1 MVIVT
6 KKKRATK
13 TPKTQTQS
21 QTVIIQQ
28 APRRTARR
36 GKVAPAKQVVVPQ
49 IIPQYIPQ
57 QISMSDIQNAIRSE
71 IGKGVRL
78 GGEALGTM
86 RMPEMPVAIPPPAY
100 TAPPA
105 PVYTEPAAPAYE
117 PMQVQSEIR
126 SEIGKGVR
134 LGGEALG
141 SMRMPEMPMAIP
153 PPVYTEPP
161 VPAYEPPA
169 PAYEPMQVQSEIR
182 NEVRFNAEAPNEIRI
197 EPELAHE
204 RRLSEEQE
212 PEENPAKI
220 RIGGKQ
226 KGELTKDYYLAEI
239 MKYTPDAV
247 LGAQT
252 KVFGEDTISN
262 SLVARGA
269 FSKTLTKGKP
279 ESNMTLEKIKQ
290 ILNELTT

>member
-1 MVIVT
+1 MKQKQKVKV
-6 KKKRATK
+6 
-13 TPKTQTQS
+13 S
-21 QTVIIQQ
+21 QTVIVNL
-28 APRRTARR
+28 PKRSRR

-57 QISMSDIQNAIRSE
+57 QLSMSDIQN
-71 IGKGVRL
+71 V
-78 GGEALGTM
+78 
-86 RMPEMPVAIPPPAY
+86 
-100 TAPPA
+100 
-105 PVYTEPAAPAYE
+105 
-117 PMQVQSEIR
+117 IR

-141 SMRMPEMPMAIP
+141 SMRMPEIPMAIP
-153 PPVYTEPP
+153 PPAYTEPP

-182 NEVRFNAEAPNEIRI
+182 REVRFNAEAPNEIRI

-204 RRLSEEQE
+204 RRLVEEQE
-212 PEENPAKI
+212 PEEIPAKI

-247 LGAQT
+247 LAAQT
-252 KVFGEDTISN
+252 KVFGKDTIPN

-269 FSKTLTKGKP
+269 FSKTLTEGKP
-279 ESNMTLEKIKQ
+279 DSNMTLKKIKE
-290 ILNELTT
+290 ILNVLTT